1 MHEKEHNNEKQQK
14 IFKII
19 KNLEI
24 EFNKLRPF
32 GDERDL
38 YMFLNTHD
46 NPSNLLCVIHKKA
59 PRLFPKLASDPD
71 NLIALCSNCVKEYI
85 ENFKEFRKINK
96 N

>member
-1 MHEKEHNNEKQQK
+1 MNDDKHSVETQK
-14 IFKII
+14 SVYK
-19 KNLEI
+19 KVKKLEI

-46 NPSNLLCVIHKKA
+46 NPSNLMCVIHKKA
-59 PRLFPKLASDPD
+59 PHLFPKLASDPD
-71 NLIALCSNCVKEYI
+71 NLIALCANCVKEYI
-85 ENFKEFRKINK
+85 ENFKEYRRINK